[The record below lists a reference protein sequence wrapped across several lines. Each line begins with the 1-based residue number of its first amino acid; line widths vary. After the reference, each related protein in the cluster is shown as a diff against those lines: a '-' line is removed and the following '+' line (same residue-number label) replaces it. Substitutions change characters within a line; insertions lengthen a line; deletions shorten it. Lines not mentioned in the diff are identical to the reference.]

1 MVWGPQHIITIF
13 VKLATINE
21 YVFPMKNISIL
32 LILLGSLS
40 FTSCLDSKNRKGT
53 EEATSEDYDTVVI
66 NDDYQVNIP
75 KFMRATTGLN
85 DEASLQY
92 QNIFKEAY
100 VIVIDEPKSGF
111 VDVLKDMGQYNEDHS
126 LVQNYRDVQLQ
137 LLASTMSFNHQSE
150 PKSLKING
158 LEAEMVEVDARV
170 EGIKEGISY
179 VLTFLDGTD
188 NAYMMMAW
196 TLEDKKDEHK
206 KTFETIAKSF
216 QLVD

>member
-1 MVWGPQHIITIF
+1 
-13 VKLATINE
+13 
-21 YVFPMKNISIL
+21 MKNISIL
-32 LILLGSLS
+32 LILIGSLS
-40 FTSCLDSKNRKGT
+40 FTSCIDFKTKKDK
-53 EEATSEDYDTVVI
+53 EEATSEDYNTATV
-66 NDDYQVNIP
+66 NNDYQVSIP

-85 DEASLQY
+85 DQASLQY

-111 VDVLKDMGQYNEDHS
+111 VDVLKDMGQYNEDQS

-137 LLASTMSFNHQSE
+137 LLASTMNFNHQSE

-158 LEAEMVEVDARV
+158 LEAEMVEVDAHV
-170 EGIKEGISY
+170 DGIKEGISY

-196 TLEDKKDEHK
+196 TLENKKEEHK

-216 QLVD
+216 KLVD